1 MQIPGSRILEEFM
14 LEVSMKPFF
23 ALLYLALLIV
33 AVTAEVPNDPS
44 KMKAVSEASELL
56 PNTCRVP
63 EMRGPT
69 P

>member
-1 MQIPGSRILEEFM
+1 M
-14 LEVSMKPFF
+14 LEVSIKPFF
-23 ALLYLALLIV
+23 ALLSLALLIAV
-33 AVTAEVPNDPS
+33 VTAEVPNDPS

-56 PNTCRVP
+56 PNTCRAP

>member
-1 MQIPGSRILEEFM
+1 M
-14 LEVSMKPFF
+14 LEVSIKPFF
-23 ALLYLALLIV
+23 SLLSLALLIAV
-33 AVTAEVPNDPS
+33 VTAEVPNDPS